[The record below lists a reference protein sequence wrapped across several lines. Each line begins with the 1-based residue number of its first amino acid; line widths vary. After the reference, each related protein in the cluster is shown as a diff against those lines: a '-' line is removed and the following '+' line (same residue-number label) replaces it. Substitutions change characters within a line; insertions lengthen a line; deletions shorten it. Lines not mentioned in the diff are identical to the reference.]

1 MSFLLWQRQGDMRIA
16 STHRVLRAA
25 EVPLLAEAQALRDR
39 VLELQRTHDA
49 RVQAAC
55 DAAREQ
61 GFAQGLAE
69 GRAAARD
76 DIASQIN
83 ALAARAAH
91 QHEALREQTAALA
104 LQVARKLIGSFA
116 TPEQLVALAC
126 TAARDV
132 MPAQG
137 LTLVVHP
144 DATDAVRARLAA
156 LALSPDAAPDVPTF
170 DVRADDGCEPDTCRI
185 ETELGTIDAS
195 LDAQLARLA
204 NAWSVPSA
212 SAGASNA
219 EAAAQ

>member
-1 MSFLLWQRQGDMRIA
+1 MSFLMWQRQGDLRLA
-16 STHRVLRAA
+16 STRRVLRAA
-25 EVPLLAEAQALRDR
+25 EVPLLIEAQQLRDR
-39 VLELQRTHDA
+39 VLELERTHDA
-49 RVQAAC
+49 RAQAAC
-55 DAAREQ
+55 DAARAE

-76 DIASQIN
+76 DIATQIN
-83 ALAARAAH
+83 ALAARAAR
-91 QHEALREQTAALA
+91 QHEALREQMAALA

-132 MPAQG
+132 MPSHG

-144 DATDAVRARLAA
+144 DATDAVRTHLAGLTQA
-156 LALSPDAAPDVPTF
+156 ADAPADLPSF
-170 DVRADDGCEPDTCRI
+170 DVRSDDGCEPGTCRI

-204 NAWSVPSA
+204 NAWSTP
-212 SAGASNA
+212 SAGAPA
-219 EAAAQ
+219 

>member
-1 MSFLLWQRQGDMRIA
+1 MTFLMWQREGDVRIA
-16 STHRVLRAA
+16 STRRVLRAA
-25 EVPLLAEAQALRDR
+25 EVPLLAEAQQLRDR
-39 VLELQRTHDA
+39 ALELQRTHEV
-49 RVQAAC
+49 RVQAAG
-55 DAAREQ
+55 DAARAE

-76 DIASQIN
+76 DIASQLN
-83 ALAARAAH
+83 ALAATAAR
-91 QHEALREQTAALA
+91 QHEALREQMAALA

-132 MPAQG
+132 MPAHG

-144 DATDAVRARLAA
+144 DATDAVRAKLAA
-156 LALSPDAAPDVPTF
+156 MAQATDAAPDLPAF

-204 NAWSVPSA
+204 NAWSINP
-212 SAGASNA
+212 
-219 EAAAQ
+219 AAPA

>member
-1 MSFLLWQRQGDMRIA
+1 MSFLLWQRHGDLRIA
-16 STHRVLRAA
+16 STRRVLRAA
-25 EVPLLAEAQALRDR
+25 EVPLLAEAQQLRDS
-39 VLELQRTHDA
+39 VLELERSQQA
-49 RVQAAC
+49 RVQAAS
-55 DAAREQ
+55 DAARAE

-83 ALAARAAH
+83 ALAAHAAR

-132 MPAQG
+132 MPAHG

-156 LALSPDAAPDVPTF
+156 LAQAPDAASDLPAF
-170 DVRADDGCEPDTCRI
+170 DVRADDCCEPDTCRL

-195 LDAQLARLA
+195 LDAQLTRLA
-204 NAWSVPSA
+204 SAWSVPSVGVA
-212 SAGASNA
+212 S
-219 EAAAQ
+219 